1 MLLDELGN
9 RIREQRKKLGLKQED
24 IARALQVSPQ
34 AVSKWERGENAPDIA
49 TLGPLSRLLGVSID
63 QLLGNNLADTD
74 IFDATVFAS
83 SVRGAYKKSLEM
95 DPRSY
100 ATWANAL
107 YYQLTEAVLRHDG
120 VPIKYMGDEFLCFF
134 SGAHHRERALK
145 AAHLARTMSND
156 PLVIGLSSGDI
167 YLGALGHPE
176 YARPDIVGETVNVA
190 FLTLNWADE
199 HAKSGLVATAALFPG
214 VGPAKGEIA
223 QKTEVTFKGIPVPV
237 VLYELKAAGAAKD

>member
-24 IARALQVSPQ
+24 IAHALQVSPQ

-49 TLGPLSRLLGVSID
+49 TLGPLSRLLGLSID
-63 QLLGNNLADTD
+63 QLLGNNLADTEV
-74 IFDATVFAS
+74 FPATVFAS
-83 SVRGAYKKSLEM
+83 SVRGAYRKSLEM

-100 ATWANAL
+100 ATWANGL

-134 SGAHHRERALK
+134 SGAHHHTRALR
-145 AAHLARTMSND
+145 AAHLARTMSTD
-156 PLVIGLSSGDI
+156 PLVIGLASGDI
-167 YLGALGHPE
+167 YLGALGHPD

-199 HAKSGLVATAALFPG
+199 HARSGLVATAALFPD
-214 VGPAKGEIA
+214 AKPSRTEFA
-223 QKTEVTFKGIPVPV
+223 QKTDVTFKDIPVPV
-237 VLYELKAAGAAKD
+237 TVYELKPSRTPTG

>member
-9 RIREQRKKLGLKQED
+9 RIRDQRKKLGLKQED

-74 IFDATVFAS
+74 IFEATVFAS
-83 SVRGAYKKSLEM
+83 SVRGAYKKSIEM

-100 ATWANAL
+100 ATWANGL

-145 AAHLARTMSND
+145 AAQLARTMSND

-167 YLGALGHPE
+167 YLGALGHPD

-199 HAKSGLVATAALFPG
+199 HARSGLVATAALFPDTT
-214 VGPAKGEIA
+214 PAKSEIA
-223 QKTEVTFKGIPVPV
+223 QKAEVTFKGIPVPV
-237 VLYELKAAGAAKD
+237 VLYEMKALNTADG